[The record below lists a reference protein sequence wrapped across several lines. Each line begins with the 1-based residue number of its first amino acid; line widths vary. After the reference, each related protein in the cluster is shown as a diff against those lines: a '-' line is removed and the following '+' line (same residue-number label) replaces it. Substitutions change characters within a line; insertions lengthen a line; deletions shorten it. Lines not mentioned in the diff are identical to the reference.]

1 MVDEKENVLFHH
13 DYDTEITITEENVER
28 KPEIKPRKYCISGYK
43 ISKNKFHK
51 FRRAFMS
58 STPASSR
65 PDKIRRVQTKLH
77 ELQTNLLEKEI
88 ENSKL
93 MNHTLK
99 NFSELIQKANGILD
113 EVKVFLHKE

>member
-1 MVDEKENVLFHH
+1 
-13 DYDTEITITEENVER
+13 
-28 KPEIKPRKYCISGYK
+28 
-43 ISKNKFHK
+43 
-51 FRRAFMS
+51 MS
-58 STPASSR
+58 STPASSK
-65 PDKIRRVQTKLH
+65 PGKIRHVQTKLH
-77 ELQTNLLEKEI
+77 ELQASLLEKEI